1 MDSLRIG
8 LEWFLNPDHVP
19 LLVAKRAG
27 IFAAH
32 DLDVSWIEP
41 AQHMDAVDEIR
52 AGRMD
57 VAITEP
63 IHLVQDL
70 AKGDELVG
78 FARFL
83 HTNGGVMYLQ
93 GGDSPVK
100 RPADMAGLRVQ
111 YPGAPGPGGLA
122 IVRSMIEADGGP
134 KDAPL
139 TPVNSG
145 FHHTQALLDGHAD
158 VATLVFYNF
167 EILEARAK
175 LAGQDRSPGLFA
187 LKDYGIPDFCQLIL
201 ISTAAQFAA
210 KREVF
215 RRLVKALHAAID
227 FVRQQPEEARRLW
240 EAESGQDA
248 STGLGREIYDATVA
262 CLTYDF
268 SMSSDYYARLASWLH
283 TSGQT
288 ATVTPT
294 AGAWTN
300 DLAW

>member
-93 GGDSPVK
+93 GDAVK

-111 YPGAPGPGGLA
+111 YPGAPG
-122 IVRSMIEADGGP
+122 
-134 KDAPL
+134 
-139 TPVNSG
+139 
-145 FHHTQALLDGHAD
+145 
-158 VATLVFYNF
+158 
-167 EILEARAK
+167 
-175 LAGQDRSPGLFA
+175 
-187 LKDYGIPDFCQLIL
+187 
-201 ISTAAQFAA
+201 
-210 KREVF
+210 
-215 RRLVKALHAAID
+215 
-227 FVRQQPEEARRLW
+227 
-240 EAESGQDA
+240 
-248 STGLGREIYDATVA
+248 
-262 CLTYDF
+262 LTYDF
-268 SMSSDYYARLASWLH
+268 SMSSDYYARLATWLH